1 MRVTII
7 STDFPP
13 RTNLRWVQLI
23 SCLSRNIDIKA
34 ITLRIHK
41 PSIEKVEVMSLIPK
55 GFSKVKG
62 KIPITMLIYSFLML
76 YSSLNRSSDIIWILH
91 YNPLFVR
98 IVEFICRLLD
108 KPVVLDLDDPISPLS
123 VEQYEEVYGR
133 WSPYK
138 LPYLWLPRHLAQ
150 IFEASYIR
158 TKNLHLVV
166 TSPLIKRFFFRLGL
180 SESRIHLI
188 PTGVDLKKFK
198 MTPLPEEPV
207 IIYSG
212 TTVRRR
218 ITLLAK
224 AMEYVWLRIPE
235 AQLIIN
241 GPINNLLRQLHAKNR
256 EKVIL
261 TGFVPHDTLP
271 AWISKARVCTYP
283 DVVSLGGR
291 FIEKFIE
298 YMALGRPIVSTNVVE
313 SWLIKASNAGLIT
326 ERNPEAFANAILRLL
341 EDDDLARKLS
351 KNARTFAE
359 KFPLEKTCKMYLRL
373 FHSICSR

>member
-1 MRVTII
+1 
-7 STDFPP
+7 
-13 RTNLRWVQLI
+13 LI
-23 SCLSRNIDIKA
+23 SCLSRNIDIRA
-34 ITLRIHK
+34 ITLRIHDPCIK
-41 PSIEKVEVMSLIPK
+41 KVEVISLLPK
-55 GFSKVKG
+55 GFFKVKG
-62 KIPITMLIYSFLML
+62 KIPIMMLIYSFLML
-76 YSSLNRSSDIIWILH
+76 YSSLKRSDIIWILH

-108 KPVVLDLDDPISPLS
+108 KPIVLDLDDPISPLS
-123 VEQYEEVYGR
+123 VEQYEEVYGK

-150 IFEASYIR
+150 IFEASYTH

-166 TSPLIKRFFFRLGL
+166 TSPLIKWFFLRLGF

-207 IIYSG
+207 VIYSG
-212 TTVRRR
+212 TTVPRR
-218 ITLLAK
+218 ITLLVK

-241 GPINNLLRQLHAKNR
+241 GPISDLLREFYVKNC
-256 EKVIL
+256 EKVTL
-261 TGFVPHDTLP
+261 TGFIPHDELP
-271 AWISKARVCTYP
+271 TWMSRARVCTYP

-313 SWLIKASNAGLIT
+313 SWLIRASNAGLIT

-341 EDDDLARKLS
+341 EDDDLARNLS
-351 KNARTFAE
+351 KNARAFAE
-359 KFPLEKTCKMYLRL
+359 KFPLEKTCKMYLHL
-373 FHSICSR
+373 FYSICSKQ